1 VTSKRYLL
9 IGTFFLIL
17 VAAALAIAALRELV
31 PSFVNILM
39 LLTGLF
45 AMAALSAFHRLIDS
59 SRSAPLIKIT
69 FNEDLANTQLEE
81 ASKAMPKDFV
91 DAEFVPVSDDP
102 WEVEAE
108 DLLGRDNSLAVAKLR
123 IDLERELRKIATRV
137 GINKDSS
144 RFGLTRLA
152 NELVKR
158 KALDPTLLPVIN
170 DILPAANKVI
180 HGGQV
185 SHQTASAILRLGRQ
199 LIKLLRQQDRRTPTG

>member
-1 VTSKRYLL
+1 M
-9 IGTFFLIL
+9 L
-17 VAAALAIAALRELV
+17 VVAALAIAALRDLV
-31 PSFVNILM
+31 PAFVNILM

-45 AMAALSAFHRLIDS
+45 AMAALSAFHRLIDG
-59 SRSAPLIKIT
+59 SRSAPLIRIT
-69 FNEDLANTQLEE
+69 FNEDFANTQLE
-81 ASKAMPKDFV
+81 KAAKAIPKDFI
-91 DAEFVPVSDDP
+91 DADFVPLPEDQWD
-102 WEVEAE
+102 VEAE

-158 KALDPTLLPVIN
+158 QALDPTLLPVIN
-170 DILPAANKVI
+170 DILPAANEAI

-199 LIKLLRQQDRRTPTG
+199 LISLLRQQDRRTPTK